1 MKISILTNLLILFGV
16 MFAATAFANPS
27 MLPNHPGYP
36 MSKATDPVGGQT
48 LANDPGRDN
57 AVGDEALSKAAAFG
71 DQQLLL
77 QQRMAIQEKGSGAM
91 SKAQDADN
99 RGSDMMTDR
108 PMKERSGGRSSP
120 K

>member
-1 MKISILTNLLILFGV
+1 MKASILISVFILSGAMV
-16 MFAATAFANPS
+16 AATAFANPS

-36 MSKATDPVGGQT
+36 MGKATDPVTGQP

-77 QQRMAIQEKGSGAM
+77 QQRMAIQDKASGAM
-91 SKAQDADN
+91 SKAQDSDG
-99 RGSDMMTDR
+99 GSGMKSDR
-108 PMKERSGGRSSP
+108 PMKGSGSQSP
-120 K
+120 SK